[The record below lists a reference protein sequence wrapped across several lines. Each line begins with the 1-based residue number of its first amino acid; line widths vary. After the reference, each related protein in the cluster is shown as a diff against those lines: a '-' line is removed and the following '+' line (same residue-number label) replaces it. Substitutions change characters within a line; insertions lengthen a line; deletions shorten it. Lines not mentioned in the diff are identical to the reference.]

1 MTEFIRSSITLLD
14 MTMRKDEIRVL
25 KSLSEV
31 LGFNITNNTGEPL
44 FVEPIYEGGNLI
56 RLIIYKEPK

>member
-1 MTEFIRSSITLLD
+1 